1 MVDEWGTCVVVRRRS
16 AVERK
21 GSEKTRHE
29 PPDLSVTVEQGLSRC
44 SRLPGKIDNQ
54 IDVTREQVN

>member
-1 MVDEWGTCVVVRRRS
+1 MRMKDSKQARRRRQ
-16 AVERK
+16 VQDR
-21 GSEKTRHE
+21 
-29 PPDLSVTVEQGLSRC
+29 PDTVEQGLSRC